1 MSVLMSIPHCLD
13 SCSLIVNFE
22 IENHESSNFVLPFQ
36 DCFSYSGSHDY
47 QTNFKIGLSVSIKK
61 PDGILI

>member
-1 MSVLMSIPHCLD
+1 MSVLMPIPHYLD
-13 SCSLIVNFE
+13 SYSFIVNFE
-22 IENHESSNFVLPFQ
+22 IENCESSNFALPVQ

-47 QTNFKIGLSVSIKK
+47 QTHFRIGLSVSIKK